1 MTVRVATLSVVIFG
15 LFTLAYIW
23 ASPSLARQ
31 HWDSLDYA
39 RACEEH
45 GLGGMWANHPLGHV
59 VQCGVV
65 KVSRRLGY
73 QGRALPVM
81 KLFNGVTAAAAVAT
95 LFGLMTTVLGAG
107 LLRSAGWAVVF
118 GSTYG
123 VWHYAGTAD
132 IYSLSMLL
140 LIVGLSLT
148 VWSFDRPSPGR
159 SLPAGVVFGTATLS
173 HQFGGVVLLVGTI
186 GLLRLLRGH
195 GWRRL
200 VAGLAV
206 FSIAAAITIVGG
218 YGLLGIRA
226 TGSSSPA
233 DLLWWVVGHGHDPTY
248 GRFFT
253 LDGGSVALRSAAT
266 TLLRGAALWPIHV
279 LLFVAVI
286 SGLALSVASAMW
298 IRRLPDRLKTIALS
312 CGLQCIVGGL
322 LVVWWQ
328 PHTFGKFWLL
338 TLPAFVM
345 WCELAL
351 AGLRQRVIQSG
362 RGPRGRWTWPLDVAP
377 LLAGLLLFLST
388 SPVMLRERQPDE
400 SFERSLNAWVAHS
413 GSGDVLIES
422 GRFTPHLLFWGQR
435 PGTVNLYR
443 IIQASE
449 HESDRFVKLRE
460 VIEQAWRQ
468 NRAVLF
474 SPGLIQYYSDDRLA
488 VLGVTRRQV
497 LDFFDQYQREGPLFE
512 YQESDGGDVRPVY
525 RLVVHAK

>member
-1 MTVRVATLSVVIFG
+1 MTVRVAVLSVVIFG
-15 LFTLAYIW
+15 LFALAYIW
-23 ASPSLARQ
+23 ASPTLARQ

-39 RACEEH
+39 RACEKH

-65 KVSRRLGY
+65 KVSRCLGY

-81 KLFNGVTAAAAVAT
+81 KLFNGVTAAAAGAA
-95 LFGLMTTVLGAG
+95 LFGLMTTMLGTG

-118 GSTYG
+118 GGTYG

-140 LIVGLSLT
+140 LIVGLGLT
-148 VWSFDRPSPGR
+148 VWSFDHPSPGR
-159 SLPAGVVFGTATLS
+159 SLLAGVAFGAATLS

-186 GLLRLLRGH
+186 GLLRLFRGH
-195 GWRRL
+195 GRRRL
-200 VAGLAV
+200 VAGLGI
-206 FSIAAAITIVGG
+206 FSIAAAMTIVGG

-226 TGSSSPA
+226 TGSRSPA

-279 LLFVAVI
+279 LVFVVGI
-286 SGLALSVASAMW
+286 SGLALSVASAIS
-298 IRRLPDRLKTIALS
+298 IRRLPDRMKTIALS
-312 CGLQCIVGGL
+312 CGLQCIVGWL
-322 LVVWWQ
+322 LVVWWE
-328 PHTFGKFWLL
+328 PHIFGKFWLL
-338 TLPAFVM
+338 TLPPLVM

-351 AGLRQRVIQSG
+351 AGLSQCVLQSG
-362 RGPRGRWTWPLDVAP
+362 RAPSARCTRLLDAIP
-377 LLAGLLLFLST
+377 LLAGVLLLLST
-388 SPVMLRERQPDE
+388 GAIMLRERQPDA
-400 SFERSLNAWVAHS
+400 SFERALNAWGEHS
-413 GSGDVLIES
+413 SPDDTLIES
-422 GRFTPHLLFWGQR
+422 GRLTAHLLFWEQR

-443 IIQASE
+443 IILASK
-449 HESDRFVKLRE
+449 HESDKFVKLRE
-460 VIEQAWRQ
+460 VIEQASRQ

-474 SPGLIQYYSDDRLA
+474 SPGLTRYYSDDRLA
-488 VLGVTRRQV
+488 FVGVTRQQV
-497 LDFFDQYQREGPLFE
+497 LDFFDQYRREGPLFE